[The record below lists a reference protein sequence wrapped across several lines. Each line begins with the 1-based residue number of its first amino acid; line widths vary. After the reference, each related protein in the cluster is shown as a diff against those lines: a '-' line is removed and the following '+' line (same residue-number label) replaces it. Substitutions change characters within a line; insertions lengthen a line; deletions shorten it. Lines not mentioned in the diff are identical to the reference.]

1 MFLVSNKKKSY
12 MEKSVLYSSL
22 NNQSEVQ
29 SMNQNPHPNGFAQ
42 AAAFGAQQ
50 PSQQFT
56 SAADQFQQ
64 QQTTA
69 GNTAN
74 DTNAASDAVPPNGS
88 ATQEP
93 NASNKTDANGF
104 DEMTI
109 PSLLAPNGSLDWDAV
124 VHWSIYKYNL
134 DPTDRSRV
142 KRPVIPLVDQAQK
155 HLLPS
160 SLSIEL
166 HKLVKQ
172 VYTLTSRS
180 KQNAAHKTCITV
192 ILHHT
197 LAMIDLAVVVE
208 KRPSNTQPLYAL
220 DEVHE
225 MTRRLWF
232 SLYESGF
239 FGDSKGGRENCA
251 YQGINDFARINKSMD
266 TIGRIIGSL
275 KKKYSTRV
283 DNKKGNV
290 VNSRRFHK

>member
-1 MFLVSNKKKSY
+1 
-12 MEKSVLYSSL
+12 MEKSVLYSSFS
-22 NNQSEVQ
+22 NQSEVQ

-50 PSQQFT
+50 PNQQFT

-74 DTNAASDAVPPNGS
+74 TTNAASDAVPPNES
-88 ATQEP
+88 TTQEP
-93 NASNKTDANGF
+93 NAPNKADATAF
-104 DEMTI
+104 DEMII

-124 VHWSIYKYNL
+124 VHWSIHKFNL

-142 KRPVIPLVDQAQK
+142 KRPVIPLVEQAQK

-172 VYTLTSRS
+172 VYTITSRS

-208 KRPSNTQPLYAL
+208 KRPNNTQPLYAL

-239 FGDSKGGRENCA
+239 FGDSKGGRKYCA
-251 YQGINDFARINKSMD
+251 CQGINDFARINKSMD

-275 KKKYSTRV
+275 KKKYSTKV
-283 DNKKGNV
+283 DNKKGNM

>member
-1 MFLVSNKKKSY
+1 
-12 MEKSVLYSSL
+12 
-22 NNQSEVQ
+22 
-29 SMNQNPHPNGFAQ
+29 MNQNYYPNGFAQ
-42 AAAFGAQQ
+42 AAVSGTQQ
-50 PSQQFT
+50 PAQQFT
-56 SAADQFQQ
+56 NAANQLQQ
-64 QQTTA
+64 QQVAA
-69 GNTAN
+69 GNTV
-74 DTNAASDAVPPNGS
+74 NAANSATNGTSATADSAQPNGS
-88 ATQEP
+88 SAQGSNTSTA
-93 NASNKTDANGF
+93 NASE
-104 DEMTI
+104 EMVI

-134 DPTDRSRV
+134 DPTDRTRV
-142 KRPVIPLVDQAQK
+142 KRPVIPLVEQAQK

-172 VYTLTSRS
+172 VYTITNRS

-197 LAMIDLAVVVE
+197 LAMLDLSVVVE
-208 KRPSNTQPLYAL
+208 KRPGNTQPLYAL

-239 FGDSKGGRENCA
+239 FGDSKGGRKNCA
-251 YQGINDFARINKSMD
+251 YQGINDFASINKSID